1 MWAWILRWVMY
12 DLLSNTTD
20 WITLRLKLEDD
31 FFLNDSKFKSWKII
45 INSKPP
51 KEDLADIHKTPDNQK
66 NKLLTFIYYNT
77 ETCPSLLL
85 FFLFFHCLL
94 LPPTFVSFW
103 KSFLFPFF
111 FFLKHTFLNFQRHT
125 LQDFEKKPKFVM
137 SQDFWVRFQL
147 HETRNFLFTTESLH
161 IVLASIRPSDSC

>member
-1 MWAWILRWVMY
+1 MY

-111 FFLKHTFLNFQRHT
+111 FFKTHFSKLSKTYSTGLWKETEICDESRFLSKISAPWNQELSVHY
-125 LQDFEKKPKFVM
+125 
-137 SQDFWVRFQL
+137 W
-147 HETRNFLFTTESLH
+147 
-161 IVLASIRPSDSC
+161 IPSHSAGKY